1 MNLPKR
7 LPGPVCPFEFVAR
20 YIESTPQ
27 KDETAVAQARQH
39 CATLRQAAKD
49 SRGFVHDDPV
59 VLFLIGN
66 TAINTPHREAL
77 VSIIGSTEAIELI
90 WRLNGW
96 KG

>member
-20 YIESTPQ
+20 FIESTPLI
-27 KDETAVAQARQH
+27 DEAAAAQARQH

-49 SRGFVHDDPV
+49 SGGFVHDDPV
-59 VLFLIGN
+59 LLFLIGN

-77 VSIIGSTEAIELI
+77 IGIIGSTEAIELI
-90 WRLNGW
+90 GRLNGW